1 MSRSVDFHCA
11 VHSDHTTH
19 GGVGGTHGEQ
29 IGEMTATPNNNLK
42 ESATENKL
50 GHDDTTQPVSWM
62 PDKTDDSDLIFKIPE
77 GSFCLLDNIAHS
89 FFSQL
94 SPIAMIFTFKHYD
107 TFRIRMYRR

>member
-11 VHSDHTTH
+11 MHSDHTTH

-29 IGEMTATPNNNLK
+29 IGEMTATLDNLK
-42 ESATENKL
+42 ESTTTNKP
-50 GHDDTTQPVSWM
+50 GHDDTSQPVSWM
-62 PDKTDDSDLIFKIPE
+62 PDKTDDSDWIFKILE
-77 GSFCLLDNIAHS
+77 GSFCLLVNVAHS

-94 SPIAMIFTFKHYD
+94 SPIAMIFAFKHYN